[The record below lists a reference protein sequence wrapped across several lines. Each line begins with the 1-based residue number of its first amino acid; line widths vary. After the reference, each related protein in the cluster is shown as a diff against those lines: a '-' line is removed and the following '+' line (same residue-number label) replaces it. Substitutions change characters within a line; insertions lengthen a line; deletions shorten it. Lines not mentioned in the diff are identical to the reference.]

1 MNILTTGI
9 QSSLKMLS
17 HKTNSCSQTNTQFAL
32 RFCLSYPQV
41 VSAIP
46 GILNEKEVKENI
58 IASNLGPLEADQIR
72 ELQKAYQ
79 EIRFLIE
86 DNTLKSVQSQ
96 DLGKIDNPKKN
107 HETWEKSFDRYG
119 G

>member
-17 HKTNSCSQTNTQFAL
+17 HKTNSCSQTKYPICP

-72 ELQKAYQ
+72 EFQKAYQ

-86 DNTLKSVQSQ
+86 DNTLKSGQYH
-96 DLGKIDNPKKN
+96 G
-107 HETWEKSFDRYG
+107 
-119 G
+119 

>member
-96 DLGKIDNPKKN
+96 DLG
-107 HETWEKSFDRYG
+107 R
-119 G
+119 

>member
-58 IASNLGPLEADQIR
+58 KASDLGPLQDNE
-72 ELQKAYQ
+72 
-79 EIRFLIE
+79 IE
-86 DNTLKSVQSQ
+86 DVQKTYHKLQ
-96 DLGKIDNPKKN
+96 FIFDN
-107 HETWEKSFDRYG
+107 ES
-119 G
+119 